1 MMLVKISLLLARA
14 LWKCPTPRAMTASR
28 GKGQL
33 GQTGRSAGERN
44 CETPDPSLY
53 DVVLFVQ
60 LLTVV
65 TLWLKTVSENI
76 SFMVVELVGCVRAIF
91 ESLPWLSPKR

>member
-1 MMLVKISLLLARA
+1 MKDGLTCVIQTRSEEGCRNDVSQISLLLARA

-33 GQTGRSAGERN
+33 GQSGRSAGERD
-44 CETPDPSLY
+44 CKTPDPSLC

-65 TLWLKTVSENI
+65 
-76 SFMVVELVGCVRAIF
+76 
-91 ESLPWLSPKR
+91 

>member
-1 MMLVKISLLLARA
+1 MMLVKLVCCLREPCGSP
-14 LWKCPTPRAMTASR
+14 WAMTASR

-33 GQTGRSAGERN
+33 GQSGRSAGERD
-44 CETPDPSLY
+44 CKTPDPSLC

-65 TLWLKTVSENI
+65 
-76 SFMVVELVGCVRAIF
+76 
-91 ESLPWLSPKR
+91 